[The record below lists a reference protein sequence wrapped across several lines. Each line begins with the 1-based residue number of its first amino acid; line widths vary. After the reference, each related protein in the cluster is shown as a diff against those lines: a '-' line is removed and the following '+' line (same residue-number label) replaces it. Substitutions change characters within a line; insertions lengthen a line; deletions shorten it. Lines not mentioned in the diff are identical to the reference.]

1 MAVQSVSNTS
11 GILGH
16 SNSHQSGDGM
26 PWSWSRSS
34 WKQTCSGNVGLNPY
48 WPIVKSSYLL
58 FLARRGAR
66 HGSEKPQRRCVKELN
81 LTLVI
86 AGWFGEGKCLPNSE
100 VSLSVMQRICC

>member
-1 MAVQSVSNTS
+1 VAVQSVSNTS

-34 WKQTCSGNVGLNPY
+34 WKQTWSGNVGLNPY

-58 FLARRGAR
+58 FLARGGAR
-66 HGSEKPQRRCVKELN
+66 GMEVKSPRDA
-81 LTLVI
+81 V
-86 AGWFGEGKCLPNSE
+86 
-100 VSLSVMQRICC
+100 